1 MTNRLYDFSSRM
13 ATAMRNRILMP
24 ALLLAIVAGCN
35 GLLDVKSKDTI
46 PTESAITDST
56 SARAAIA
63 GMYHGL
69 QSLSSYGS
77 DLPEVGD
84 LSSDNAEFSGTSTSY
99 GEIDDN
105 IISAANTSVLNIWA
119 QAYDNINRAN
129 EILDKLGALTNLD
142 PATRDELQGEA
153 YFVRALMLH
162 DLVKYFGDV
171 PIRLHPTTDPN
182 AGATIT
188 RAPVSAVYDQILADL
203 DSAAS
208 RISDS
213 SSTTTASGGAVRA
226 LRARVLLYRGDYVN
240 AEIEAHAVESDF
252 TYDLAANYSDLYSA
266 TGNSTPEDIFKVIAT
281 VHSDQQSFLS
291 YDYFAKALGGTY
303 LLRPT
308 SNLLAAYDTADLR
321 GKWNIS
327 FAGSRR
333 YGSKYRSIT
342 GTENFPVLRLGEII
356 LIRAEALA
364 RTNHL
369 PEAVAEMNRTQARA
383 NAPLFVLGSNN
394 QQQVIDAIVAE
405 RRLEMA
411 LEGDRWPD
419 LVRLGTAATV
429 MDIDPTQTLY
439 PIPQSEID
447 VTPGLTQNPGY

>member
-1 MTNRLYDFSSRM
+1 
-13 ATAMRNRILMP
+13 MRNRTLMP

-35 GLLDVKSKDTI
+35 GPLDVKSKDTI
-46 PTESAITDST
+46 PTETAISDSS

-77 DLPEVGD
+77 DIPEVGD

-105 IISAANTSVLNIWA
+105 AISTFNTAVLDIWA
-119 QAYDNINRAN
+119 KAYDNINRAN
-129 EILDKLGALTNLD
+129 EILDKLGTLTNLD
-142 PATRDELQGEA
+142 PVTRDELQGEA
-153 YFVRALMLH
+153 YFVRALMYH

-182 AGATIT
+182 AGSTIT
-188 RAPVSAVYDQILADL
+188 RAPVSAVYDQILLDL
-203 DSAAS
+203 DSAAA

-226 LRARVLLYRGDYVN
+226 LRARVLFYRGDYVG
-240 AEIEAHAVESDF
+240 AEAEAHAVEDDF
-252 TYDLAANYSDLYSA
+252 GYDLAPSYSDLFSA
-266 TGNSTPEDIFKVIAT
+266 NGSPTPEDIFKVIAT
-281 VHSDQQSFLS
+281 VQQPQQSFLS
-291 YDYFAKALGGTY
+291 FDYFARAVGGDY

-308 SNLLAAYDTADLR
+308 NDLLAAYQPGFDNSEDDPSDWHPTDAR
-321 GKWNIS
+321 GAWNVL
-327 FAGSRR
+327 FAGSRK
-333 YGSKYRSIT
+333 YGAKYRSIT

-364 RTNHL
+364 RLNQL
-369 PEAVAEMNRTQARA
+369 PAAVTELNRTQARA
-383 NAPLFVLGSNN
+383 NAPLFVLGANT
-394 QQQVIDAIVAE
+394 QQQVIDAIVDE
-405 RRLEMA
+405 RRLELA

-419 LVRLGTAATV
+419 LVRLGIAADV
-429 MDIDPTQTLY
+429 MGIDVTQTLY

>member
-1 MTNRLYDFSSRM
+1 
-13 ATAMRNRILMP
+13 MRNRTLMP

-35 GLLDVKSKDTI
+35 GPLDVKPKNTI
-46 PTESAITDST
+46 PTETAISDST
-56 SARAAIA
+56 SARAAVA

-105 IISAANTSVLNIWA
+105 QISVFNTAVLDIWS
-119 QAYDNINRAN
+119 QAYANINSAN
-129 EILDKLGALTNLD
+129 EILDKLGALSNLD

-153 YFVRALMLH
+153 YFVRALMYH

-188 RAPVSAVYDQILADL
+188 RAPVSAVYDQILLDL

-226 LRARVLLYRGDYVN
+226 LRARVLFYRGDYVG
-240 AEIEAHAVESDF
+240 AEAEAHAVETDF
-252 TYDLAANYSDLYSA
+252 GYSLAPNYSDLFST
-266 TGNSTPEDIFKVIAT
+266 TGNATPEDIFKVIAT
-281 VHSDQQSFLS
+281 VHADQQSFLS
-291 YDYFAKALGGTY
+291 YDYFAKAVGGTY

-308 SNLLAAYDTADLR
+308 NDLLAAYQPGFDNDVNDPSDWHPTDLR
-321 GKWNIS
+321 GVWNVK
-327 FAGSRR
+327 FAGSRK
-333 YGSKYRSIT
+333 YGAKYRSIT

-364 RTNHL
+364 RLNQL
-369 PEAVAEMNRTQARA
+369 PLAVSQLNLIQSRA
-383 NAPLFVLGSNN
+383 NATPFVLGSHT

-405 RRLEMA
+405 RRLELA
-411 LEGDRWPD
+411 FEGDRWPD
-419 LVRLGTAATV
+419 LVRLGIAADV
-429 MDIDPTQTLY
+429 MGIDPTQTLY

-447 VTPGLTQNPGY
+447 VAPGLTQNPGY

>member
-1 MTNRLYDFSSRM
+1 
-13 ATAMRNRILMP
+13 MRNRVLVP
-24 ALLLAIVAGCN
+24 TLLLAIAAGCN
-35 GLLDVKSKDTI
+35 GPLDVKPKNTI
-46 PTESAITDST
+46 PTETAIADST
-56 SARAAIA
+56 SARAAVA

-105 IISAANTSVLNIWA
+105 KISAFNTTVLDIWS
-119 QAYDNINRAN
+119 QAYANINSAN
-129 EILDKLGALTNLD
+129 EILDKLGTLTNLD
-142 PATRDELQGEA
+142 PVTRDELQGEA
-153 YFVRALMLH
+153 YFVRALMYH
-162 DLVKYFGDV
+162 NLVKYFGDV

-182 AGATIT
+182 AGSTIT
-188 RAPVSAVYDQILADL
+188 RAPVSAVYDQILLDL

-226 LRARVLLYRGDYVN
+226 LRARVLFYRGDYVG
-240 AEIEAHAVESDF
+240 AEAEAHAVETDF
-252 TYDLAANYSDLYSA
+252 GYALAPNYSDLFST

-281 VHSDQQSFLS
+281 VHADQQSYLS
-291 YDYFAKALGGTY
+291 YDYFARSLGGTY

-308 SNLLAAYDTADLR
+308 SNLLAAYDTADAR
-321 GKWNIS
+321 GRWNIS

-369 PEAVAEMNRTQARA
+369 PEAVAEMNQTQSRA
-383 NAPLFVLGSNN
+383 GAPLFVLGAHTT
-394 QQQVIDAIVAE
+394 QQVIDAIVAE
-405 RRLEMA
+405 RRLELA

-419 LVRLGTAATV
+419 LVRLGIAAEV
-429 MDIDPTQTLY
+429 MGIDPTQTLY

-447 VTPGLTQNPGY
+447 VSPGLTQNPGY

>member
-1 MTNRLYDFSSRM
+1 
-13 ATAMRNRILMP
+13 MRNRTLVP
-24 ALLLAIVAGCN
+24 ALLLAIAAGCN
-35 GLLDVKSKDTI
+35 GPLDVKSKDTI
-46 PTESAITDST
+46 PTETAISDST

-105 IISAANTSVLNIWA
+105 QITAFNSSVFDIWK
-119 QAYDNINRAN
+119 QAYANINSAN
-129 EILDKLGALTNLD
+129 EILDKLGTLSNLE

-153 YFVRALMLH
+153 YFVRALMYH

-182 AGATIT
+182 AGSDIT
-188 RAPVSAVYDQILADL
+188 RAPVSAVYDQILLDL

-226 LRARVLLYRGDYVN
+226 LRARVLFYRGDYVG
-240 AEIEAHAVESDF
+240 AEAEAHAVETDF
-252 TYDLAANYSDLYSA
+252 GYDLAPSYSDLFST
-266 TGNSTPEDIFKVIAT
+266 TGSPTPEDIFKVIAT
-281 VHSDQQSFLS
+281 VHADQQSFLS
-291 YDYFAKALGGTY
+291 FDYFARAVGGDY
-303 LLRPT
+303 VLRPT
-308 SNLLAAYDTADLR
+308 DDIMAAYQPGFDNEEDDPSDWHPSDLR
-321 GKWNIS
+321 GAWNIK
-327 FAGSRR
+327 FAGSRQ
-333 YGSKYRSIT
+333 YGAKYRSIT
-342 GTENFPVLRLGEII
+342 GTENFPVLRLGEIV

-364 RTNHL
+364 RLNQL
-369 PEAVAEMNRTQARA
+369 PQAVSELNLIQARA
-383 NAPLFVLGSNN
+383 NAPIFTLGSHT

-405 RRLEMA
+405 RRLELA
-411 LEGDRWPD
+411 FEGDRWPD
-419 LVRLGTAATV
+419 LVRLGIAADV
-429 MDIDPTQTLY
+429 MGIDASQTLY
-439 PIPQSEID
+439 PIPQAEID

>member
-1 MTNRLYDFSSRM
+1 
-13 ATAMRNRILMP
+13 MRNRTLMP
-24 ALLLAIVAGCN
+24 ALLLAMIAGCN
-35 GLLDVKSKDTI
+35 GPLDVKPKDAI
-46 PTESAITDST
+46 PAETAISDSS

-77 DLPEVGD
+77 DIPEVGD

-105 IISAANTSVLNIWA
+105 SISTFNTAVLDIWS
-119 QAYDNINRAN
+119 QAYNNINRAN
-129 EILDKLGALTNLD
+129 EILDKLGTLTNLD

-153 YFVRALMLH
+153 YFVRALMYH

-182 AGATIT
+182 AGSTIT
-188 RAPVSAVYDQILADL
+188 RAPVSAVYDQILLDL

-226 LRARVLLYRGDYVN
+226 LRARVLFYRGDYVG
-240 AEIEAHAVESDF
+240 AEAEAHAVETDF
-252 TYDLAANYSDLYSA
+252 GYDLAANYSDLFAANGA
-266 TGNSTPEDIFKVIAT
+266 TTPEDIFKVIAT
-281 VHSDQQSFLS
+281 VQQPQQSFLS
-291 YDYFAKALGGTY
+291 YDYFARSVGGTY

-308 SNLLAAYDTADLR
+308 NDLLAAYQPGFDNEVNDPSDWHPTDLR
-321 GKWNIS
+321 GVWNVK
-327 FAGSRR
+327 FAGSRK
-333 YGSKYRSIT
+333 YGAKYRSIT

-364 RTNHL
+364 RLNQL
-369 PEAVAEMNRTQARA
+369 PQAVSQLNLIQARA
-383 NAPLFVLGSNN
+383 NATPFVLGAHT

-405 RRLEMA
+405 RRLELA
-411 LEGDRWPD
+411 FEGDRWPD
-419 LVRLGTAATV
+419 LVRLGIATDV
-429 MDIDPTQTLY
+429 MGIDATQTLY